1 MKNTADKPHSCNCL
15 VILFVL
21 GLSGYFWRTNRK
33 ADRGEI
39 VIEGS
44 KAFRYTI

>member
-1 MKNTADKPHSCNCL
+1 MEKSANNFVRCNCL

-21 GLSGYFWRTNRK
+21 GLSGYFWRMNRK
-33 ADRGEI
+33 ADRGKI

-44 KAFRYTI
+44 KSFRYTI